1 MGDYTQ
7 HAQIVLCSHRIHSET
22 KQCDILAPEYDDP
35 RGVTID
41 AIMFGGR
48 RKEEVE
54 PDQVDAIQYR
64 DTDKRVRF
72 LNVRV
77 TGTPDK
83 YEVSL
88 GRDKRGK
95 R

>member
-1 MGDYTQ
+1 MNLNSSLGFMEISGKQGLDLTMDYYLRIPWSLVTQ
-7 HAQIVLCSHRIHSET
+7 AAST
-22 KQCDILAPEYDDP
+22 KL
-35 RGVTID
+35 
-41 AIMFGGR
+41 FGGR
-48 RKEEVE
+48 RKEEVD

-64 DTDKRVRF
+64 DSDQRVRF

-88 GRDKRGK
+88 GRDKSSR

>member
-1 MGDYTQ
+1 MTQ
-7 HAQIVLCSHRIHSET
+7 AAST
-22 KQCDILAPEYDDP
+22 KL
-35 RGVTID
+35 
-41 AIMFGGR
+41 FGGR
-48 RKEEVE
+48 RKEEVDPE
-54 PDQVDAIQYR
+54 QVDAIQYR

-83 YEVSL
+83 YDVSL
-88 GRDKRGK
+88 GRDKRRK